1 MRKVLAGPAVLV
13 AMSIAVAG
21 SALAGTAAR
30 AKPADAVA
38 EGGRTVG
45 YHGYRVTVPTSWQV
59 VDLSADPTAC
69 VRFDRPTVYLGH
81 PGDQSTCPAD
91 LVGRTAALIIEPL
104 DAVSA
109 ARLTPQAAVT
119 APGTAVAAGAVSH
132 DDAIQVAVR
141 AAGVLVTAAHTPDTE
156 DAVRRI
162 LASAKLGRDAKP
174 AADSLLTAAA
184 STRTATAAAPLAAAG
199 PQPGV
204 YTGKGF
210 DTCAAPSQSTM
221 NAWRNSSPY
230 RAIGVYISGASRSCS
245 QPNLTAS
252 WVTNQ
257 TNNGWRLIPIELGRQ
272 APCGTRLPKMSADPT
287 TARSQGVTAA
297 NSAVGAAQALGI
309 PAGSAIYN
317 DIEQYPSNASCKA
330 AVLSFLSGWTE
341 QLHVRGYL
349 SGMYSSGSSGITD
362 VCSAYYDTR
371 YTRLDHLWI
380 AWWNGVADTDAGPY
394 CDDAYYTNHRRLHQ
408 YVGEVLETWGGVQI
422 NIDRNYLDVS
432 TVVSEEPPP
441 TSWSAVVDN
450 ATAGGFTA
458 GANWG
463 TSAFSAQRYG
473 ADYRFADPVAASDP
487 AWFRVNIPQTASYEV
502 AIWYPAN
509 AGYNSA
515 TPYIVATTSGN
526 QSVTVDQRVNGGQW
540 ISLGV
545 FTLAAGDGDKVGVSR
560 WTTGTGYVVADAV
573 RFTRV

>member
-1 MRKVLAGPAVLV
+1 MLAAAISV
-13 AMSIAVAG
+13 AVAG
-21 SALAGTAAR
+21 SSLVTAPTW
-30 AKPADAVA
+30 AKPADAVT
-38 EGGRTVG
+38 EGSRIVD
-45 YHGYRVTVPTSWQV
+45 YRGYRVAVPASWQV
-59 VDLSADPTAC
+59 VDLSTAPRAC

-81 PGDQSTCPAD
+81 PGDQSSCPAD
-91 LVGRTAALIIEPL
+91 LVGRTAALVIEPL
-104 DAVSA
+104 DTVA
-109 ARLTPQAAVT
+109 AGRLAPQAAVT
-119 APGTAVAAGAVSH
+119 ATGAAVAAGAVSH

-141 AAGVLVTAAHTPDTE
+141 GAGVLVTAAHTPDTE
-156 DAVRRI
+156 SLVRRI
-162 LASAKLGRDAKP
+162 LASASLGRDAKP
-174 AADSLLTAAA
+174 SSASLLATATATGAAA
-184 STRTATAAAPLAAAG
+184 AAAPLAAAG

-230 RAIGVYISGASRSCS
+230 RAVGIYISGASRSCA

-257 TNNGWRLIPIELGRQ
+257 TANGWRLIPIELGRQ
-272 APCGTRLPKMSADPT
+272 APCGTRQPKMSADPA

-297 NSAVGAAQALGI
+297 NSAVSAAQALGI

-349 SGMYSSGSSGITD
+349 SGMYSSGSSGVTD
-362 VCSAYYDTR
+362 VCSAYHDPG

-394 CDDAYYTNHRRLHQ
+394 CDASYYTNHRRLHQ

-432 TVVSEEPPP
+432 TSVSEPPP

-450 ATAGGFTA
+450 TTAGGFTA
-458 GANWG
+458 SANWG
-463 TSAFSAQRYG
+463 SSAFSAQRYG

-487 AWFRVNIPQTASYEV
+487 AWYRVTIPETASYEIAV
-502 AIWYPAN
+502 WYPAN
-509 AGYNSA
+509 AGYNDA
-515 TPYIVATTSGN
+515 TPFIVATAGGN
-526 QSVTVDQRVNGGQW
+526 QTVTVNQRVNGGQW

-545 FTLAAGDGDKVGVSR
+545 FTLTAGTGDKVGVSR
-560 WTTGTGYVVADAV
+560 WTTGTGYVIADAV